1 MEEDR
6 GVLIETKITTPMR
19 PHLDYYFQLWNPQH
33 KKDVDLLEQAQRGA
47 WGLSEGW
54 SISLMKKGWECWVLV
69 LFILEKK
76 RFRETS
82 LHPSST

>member
-19 PHLDYYFQLWNPQH
+19 PHLDYYCQLWNPQH

-47 WGLSEGW
+47 
-54 SISLMKKGWECWVLV
+54 
-69 LFILEKK
+69 
-76 RFRETS
+76 
-82 LHPSST
+82 